1 MTLKY
6 GSNSG
11 FWSEEHG
18 GYSDITKNSE
28 TNTLNWVEVL
38 EKLSET
44 KITHQFS
51 AGVTHEGFVAYGDF
65 QA

>member
-6 GSNSG
+6 GSNG
-11 FWSEEHG
+11 GIWSKKHG
-18 GYSDITKNSE
+18 GYSDITKKSE
-28 TNTLNWVEVL
+28 TNTLNWVEVV

-44 KITHQFS
+44 KITYQFS